1 MATTEVK
8 VPAILVP
15 GSGGYFAKSDALWD
29 VALGKKQSQIN
40 QEVNEVLGMK
50 ETLEQLEI
58 TGQAS
63 HASEVI
69 ITSISGLQAANVQ
82 QALAELMEGKA
93 AAEPTVYHGPTLEVL
108 PKPGLITADVAL
120 VAYSDSEGH
129 DLSQL
134 HKSIQDN
141 VKAIQR
147 VLDRMAEDKENYIP
161 RYIDNDVVIFA
172 EEQELVRFSRRY
184 VQFRRLYVGD
194 KEVLTEHQ
202 DISGKADIE
211 KDGHSVLYEGD
222 VYSKQEVYTKQE
234 IEAKR
239 YISENNLGEDLNELV
254 EGLGLLIC
262 STPAEAEE
270 KNIAVIKSQTYKIG
284 LSYKVQFTYANTAD
298 NVTVMMINQQGMPMF
313 FEGARVS
320 STNSWEDGDILELWT
335 DGQNVYSKLWL
346 GSTDKTWYGTPQE
359 YQALVDNNLTKE
371 GVEYNIYEE

>member
-1 MATTEVK
+1 MT
-8 VPAILVP
+8 
-15 GSGGYFAKSDALWD
+15 
-29 VALGKKQSQIN
+29 
-40 QEVNEVLGMK
+40 
-50 ETLEQLEI
+50 
-58 TGQAS
+58 
-63 HASEVI
+63 
-69 ITSISGLQAANVQ
+69 
-82 QALAELMEGKA
+82 GKA

-108 PKPGLITADVAL
+108 PKPGLTTADVAL
-120 VAYSDSEGH
+120 VAYSDAEGH

-147 VLDRMAEDKENYIP
+147 VLDRVAEDEENYVP
-161 RYIDNDVVIFA
+161 RHIDNDVVIFA
-172 EEQELVRFSRRY
+172 EDQELVRFSRKY

-202 DISGKADIE
+202 DISGKADKV

-234 IEAKR
+234 IENKR

-270 KNIAVIKSQTYKIG
+270 KNISVIKSQTYKIG

-320 STNSWEDGDILELWT
+320 STNSWEDGDVLELWT